1 VVDVSLTEAAL
12 ARRGRRHLEVSY
24 SSCGLCAKEAVSE
37 ICRQVAPVA
46 SHLAVRPEAIAAL
59 MARLQEVQ
67 TIFRDTGGTHGVA
80 LASPDGA
87 VFLMA
92 EDVGRHNAL
101 DKVIGRAL
109 LEKRDLPAMV
119 GLLSGRISFE
129 MALKAIRVGLPILAA
144 VSAPTSMA
152 LELAQ
157 ELNLTLAGFVRGPR
171 LNIYT
176 HPERIII

>member
-1 VVDVSLTEAAL
+1 
-12 ARRGRRHLEVSY
+12 
-24 SSCGLCAKEAVSE
+24 
-37 ICRQVAPVA
+37 
-46 SHLAVRPEAIAAL
+46 
-59 MARLQEVQ
+59 M
-67 TIFRDTGGTHGVA
+67 
-80 LASPDGA
+80 
-87 VFLMA
+87 
-92 EDVGRHNAL
+92 

-109 LEKRDLPAMV
+109 LEKRDLTAMV
-119 GLLSGRISFE
+119 ALISGRISFE

-157 ELNLTLAGFVRGPR
+157 ELNLTLAGFVRGLR